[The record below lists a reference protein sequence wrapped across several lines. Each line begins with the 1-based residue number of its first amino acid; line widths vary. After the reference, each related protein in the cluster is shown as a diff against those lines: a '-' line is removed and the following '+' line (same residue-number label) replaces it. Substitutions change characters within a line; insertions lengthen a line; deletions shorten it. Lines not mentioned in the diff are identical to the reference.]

1 VDENGKLVSIFWA
14 DATSRK
20 NYSHF
25 GDLVSFD
32 ATYSTN
38 QYNMKFTPLIGVNH
52 HMQSVF
58 FGAGF
63 LLNEK
68 IESYEW
74 LLKTFLVAMGGKAPS
89 LITTDEDASMR
100 SAIASVF
107 PDTVH
112 RLCVWHIME
121 KVPEKV
127 GPETRTDKS
136 FWASLNACVWGSETG
151 YEFETQWNAL
161 IIKYGLEGNAWLANR
176 YDIRESWIPA
186 YFQNIPLA
194 GLLRTTSRSESANSF
209 FNRFIHRK
217 LSFVEFWLRLD
228 TALECQRQEELKEDH
243 MTVHAMLQL
252 ITGWSVEKQGSMLY
266 TRNVFK
272 KFQTEVQAARDHCR
286 VVSITEFESVK
297 MVVIND
303 GSMKDRVVRW
313 CTSDIFGCCS
323 CMLFE
328 TLGIPCRHIILAARG
343 EKLEELPLA
352 YILKRFEILCKR

>member
-1 VDENGKLVSIFWA
+1 
-14 DATSRK
+14 
-20 NYSHF
+20 
-25 GDLVSFD
+25 
-32 ATYSTN
+32 
-38 QYNMKFTPLIGVNH
+38 
-52 HMQSVF
+52 
-58 FGAGF
+58 
-63 LLNEK
+63 
-68 IESYEW
+68 
-74 LLKTFLVAMGGKAPS
+74 
-89 LITTDEDASMR
+89 
-100 SAIASVF
+100 
-107 PDTVH
+107 
-112 RLCVWHIME
+112 ME

-266 TRNVFK
+266 TRNIFK

-313 CTSDIFGCCS
+313 CISDIFGCCS

-328 TLGIPCRHIILAARG
+328 TVGIPCRHIILAAKG
-343 EKLEELPLA
+343 EELEELPLA
-352 YILKRFEILCKR
+352 YILKRFKIRCKR

>member
-1 VDENGKLVSIFWA
+1 
-14 DATSRK
+14 
-20 NYSHF
+20 
-25 GDLVSFD
+25 
-32 ATYSTN
+32 
-38 QYNMKFTPLIGVNH
+38 
-52 HMQSVF
+52 MQSVF

-112 RLCVWHIME
+112 RLCMWHIME

-127 GPETRTDKS
+127 GPETRTDKL

-151 YEFETQWNAL
+151 DEFETQWNAL

-243 MTVHAMLQL
+243 MTVHATLQP
-252 ITGWSVEKQGSMLY
+252 GWSVEKQGSMLY

-303 GSMKDRVVRW
+303 GSMKDRVV
-313 CTSDIFGCCS
+313 
-323 CMLFE
+323 
-328 TLGIPCRHIILAARG
+328 
-343 EKLEELPLA
+343 
-352 YILKRFEILCKR
+352 